1 MNVMSGGLR
10 EGIICI
16 YNLKKKNEQK
26 RRVGWFSGRWMK
38 DR

>member
-16 YNLKKKNEQK
+16 YNFKKKMNKKEE
-26 RRVGWFSGRWMK
+26 W
-38 DR
+38 DDLAEDE